1 MAFHPKRQG
10 TMSVEFILL
19 LCAAYLLGSI
29 SFAVLLARLHHQP
42 DPRSFGS
49 CNPGASN
56 MLRLGKRWLALATLF
71 GDMGKGALAVWLAAR
86 LGFEPV
92 QQAWVGLAA
101 LAGHILPLYHR
112 FQGGK
117 GVATAAG
124 VLLVLSWP
132 AAALAAL
139 VWVGIFILRATASLA
154 SLAACVALLPWTA
167 WHSPELQIPV
177 SLMVLIVLLR
187 HRLNIG
193 RLLAGNENRFRL

>member
-1 MAFHPKRQG
+1 M
-10 TMSVEFILL
+10 TELTLL
-19 LCAAYLLGSI
+19 LCVAYLLGSV
-29 SFAVLLARLHHQP
+29 SFAVLLARLRHQP

-49 CNPGASN
+49 RNPGASN
-56 MLRLGKRWLALATLF
+56 MLRLGNRRLALGTLL
-71 GDMGKGALAVWLAAR
+71 GDMGKGAFAVWLASQAG
-86 LGFEPV
+86 LESV

-101 LAGHILPLYHR
+101 VIGHILPLYHR

-132 AAALAAL
+132 AAAVAAL
-139 VWVGIFILRATASLA
+139 AWLSAFAIRSTASLA
-154 SLAACVALLPWTA
+154 SLVACVVLLPWLA

-177 SLMVLIVLLR
+177 SLMVLVILLR

-193 RLLAGNENRFRL
+193 RLLAGNENRFRP

>member
-1 MAFHPKRQG
+1 
-10 TMSVEFILL
+10 MSVEFILL

-29 SFAVLLARLHHQP
+29 SFAVLLARVRHKP

-49 CNPGASN
+49 GNPGASN
-56 MLRLGKRWLALATLF
+56 ILRLGNRPLALATLL

-86 LGFEPV
+86 LGLEPV
-92 QQAWVGLAA
+92 QQAWVGL
-101 LAGHILPLYHR
+101 LAVIGHILPLYHR
-112 FQGGK
+112 FHGGK

-124 VLLVLSWP
+124 VLLLLSWP

-139 VWVGIFILRATASLA
+139 VWLGVFALRATASLA

-167 WHSPELQIPV
+167 WHSPALQIPV
-177 SLMVLIVLLR
+177 SLMVLIILLR

-193 RLLAGNENRFRL
+193 RLLAGNESRFRH